1 MRYLYSENS
10 YLIEGA
16 ITFLGILLLGDNANE
31 VRKPYFSFML
41 FLKSKK
47 HLGLNFGKIS
57 VTELYFFFN
66 LEM

>member
-47 HLGLNFGKIS
+47 HLGLYFVKI
-57 VTELYFFFN
+57 F
-66 LEM
+66 